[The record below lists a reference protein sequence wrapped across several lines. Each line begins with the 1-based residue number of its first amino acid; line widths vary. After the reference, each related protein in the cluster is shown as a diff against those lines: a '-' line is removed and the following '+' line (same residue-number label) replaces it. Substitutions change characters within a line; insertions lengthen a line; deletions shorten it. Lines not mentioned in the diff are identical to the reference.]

1 MGRSSSRVRLPTQ
14 HAVDSLRLTDEERE
28 RAIGAIRAY
37 FERERDEEIGELAAG
52 LLLDFVGEQ
61 LGPYFFNRGIEDAQ
75 ARVVRASPTRS
86 MPTSRRRSASQSRA
100 ASRSELR
107 HPR

>member
-1 MGRSSSRVRLPTQ
+1 M
-14 HAVDSLRLTDEERE
+14 DSLRLTDEERE
-28 RAIGAIRAY
+28 LAIGAIRAY

-75 ARVVRASPTRS
+75 ARVVRFADSLDADLEAAKRFPE
-86 MPTSRRRSASQSRA
+86 PRR
-100 ASRSELR
+100 
-107 HPR
+107 